1 MASGRAKK
9 GTTPPTGDPNE
20 LDETLG
26 EAEFK
31 VIRVGDET
39 RLVVGGKVQL
49 RATKAGL
56 YLDLLEHVRASL
68 RSSTT

>member
-1 MASGRAKK
+1 MATRK
-9 GTTPPTGDPNE
+9 GAGKASTASEPVED
-20 LDETLG
+20 DETLG

-49 RATKAGL
+49 RGNGREL
-56 YLDLLEHVRASL
+56 YLALLEHVRATL
-68 RSSTT
+68 RGAGG